1 MDEEVAINAGVTRKI
16 RRNKTSIEIGLAV
29 LVILILVG
37 SYFYSADW
45 KVSTPEIKKEEAS
58 SETAEKSL
66 GGELYKKAANPVA
79 DNLPEVVDAVPNPVE
94 NVYKNPFK

>member
-1 MDEEVAINAGVTRKI
+1 M
-16 RRNKTSIEIGLAV
+16 
-29 LVILILVG
+29 
-37 SYFYSADW
+37 
-45 KVSTPEIKKEEAS
+45 STPEIKKEEAS